1 MAHETREVSAA
12 VRDEWNRLGLHRG
25 PPDGEPRRFSAPF
38 GSETA
43 LERDESDHGRKMEI
57 LLVDDNPGDVRLLKE
72 AFRDV
77 RLVESIHVATDGR
90 EAIDFVRRRGEFGD
104 APRPDLVFLDWQLPP
119 VDGDAVSSKIGA
131 QPRLEATPIVA
142 LTGFETDERFLEA
155 SDTCVDAYLSKPV
168 GPDGFVALVRS
179 VEYFWRTSSAT
190 YLPTGDGETV
200 NDA

>member
-1 MAHETREVSAA
+1 MVHDIREATVGYEWETTRTA
-12 VRDEWNRLGLHRG
+12 RI
-25 PPDGEPRRFSAPF
+25 PPDGETAPI
-38 GSETA
+38 GSGVTH
-43 LERDESDHGRKMEI
+43 ERDESGPKQEMEI
-57 LLVDDNPGDVRLLKE
+57 LLVDDNPGDVRLVRE

-77 RLVESIHVATDGR
+77 RLVESIRVATDGR
-90 EAIDFVRRRGEFGD
+90 EAIDFVHRRGEFGD
-104 APRPDLVFLDWQLPP
+104 APRPDLVLLDWQLPR
-119 VDGDAVSSKIGA
+119 VDGEAVSNEIRA
-131 QPRLEATPIVA
+131 QPRLEETPIVV
-142 LTGFETDERFLEA
+142 LTGFETDGRFLEA